1 LGSHLLD
8 ERRVPSGQP
17 VHAIRASGSNAR
29 ACHWAPRVAH
39 TYLDLRAAH
48 ARQLDLVRP
57 LVSAQ
62 QRHLCEMR

>member
-1 LGSHLLD
+1 
-8 ERRVPSGQP
+8 
-17 VHAIRASGSNAR
+17 
-29 ACHWAPRVAH
+29 VAH

-62 QRHLCEMR
+62 QRDLRDMRWSL